1 MHNCEEYYGT
11 YDPNELNERF
21 HEDCVNAARAEDE
34 EYERLQRSLLNP
46 DSTSTNDVVDLSEK
60 SDEQTSEE
68 ELPF

>member
-1 MHNCEEYYGT
+1 MHNWEEYYGT

>member
-1 MHNCEEYYGT
+1 MHNWEEYYGT

-21 HEDCVNAARAEDE
+21 HEDCVNAAHAEDE
-34 EYERLQRSLLNP
+34 EYERLQRSLLNH